1 MNIVWPK
8 GLLRFLSGSLWG
20 SPRLIWKI
28 PRLPRDNKY
37 RIMSAR
43 VEARRFT

>member
-8 GLLRFLSGSLWG
+8 GLLRFLSVSLWG
-20 SPRLIWKI
+20 SPRLILKM
-28 PRLPRDNKY
+28 PRLPRDHKY

>member
-8 GLLRFLSGSLWG
+8 GLLRFLSVFLRG
-20 SPRLIWKI
+20 SPRLILKI
-28 PRLPRDNKY
+28 PRPLRDNKY